1 MTRRWTGSVV
11 TGACESF
18 VAGLPAEATDAL
30 VVDAVLLVMPSVVAG
45 KAEWFLGGED
55 GKVLGGMRI
64 H

>member
-1 MTRRWTGSVV
+1 MRGWTGSVV

-45 KAEWFLGGED
+45 KAEWFLGGSVAE
-55 GKVLGGMRI
+55 GKMVKFLEE
-64 H
+64 